1 MLRRINGYVITLHKS
16 QEYKGDYKISMWS
29 GEGGHDFIRDLFDGL
44 NYGRAVEILKSK
56 KLGAY
61 IKNKF

>member
-29 GEGGHDFIRDLFDGL
+29 GEGGNEFIRDLFDGL
-44 NYGRAVEILKSK
+44 NYGRAVEILKSR
-56 KLGAY
+56 KLGEY